1 MTKAQTI
8 ASRKYNAKVGIIA
21 KSFRLKKD
29 LCESFKEACEQNG
42 ESQAGVITALM
53 KGYIAKTKKE
63 NAENADPMKSE

>member
-53 KGYIAKTKKE
+53 KGYIEKTKKE
-63 NAENADPMKSE
+63 NAGVEETNKDE